1 MFLRAVPCFTLSIA
15 VAAWGYS
22 PRPDLDAGRYL
33 QALAAADAELRAD
46 PGNALALAARS
57 QALTAMMRL
66 PEALA
71 AGRRAADL
79 NPRLGEALLARALAR
94 AGTAIQQKN
103 LGSLRGVSAAM
114 DDLRGAVKLDPGLVA
129 AWMALGL
136 GYEQLP
142 GILGG
147 STRRALECAEL
158 VRKLDPGKGS
168 ALKGTILSMEGE
180 WTQAEATFGTA
191 LAISPKDPE
200 VIMSY
205 LDALGSRETRKGLG
219 EEEQKRR
226 LAREA
231 RRLLPAARGS
241 ARALCSVCDALID
254 AGLGEEAWNAA
265 LASLSSVDA
274 PSLIHLQLGKIS
286 ARTGLHADQGLTFL
300 DQVLREPLE
309 GGSGGYGTAHW
320 RRGQI
325 LKNAGRKEE
334 ARAAAR
340 AALAFD
346 AKDAKASRL
355 LDELR

>member
-1 MFLRAVPCFTLSIA
+1 MILRAVPFSILTLA
-15 VAAWGYS
+15 LAAGGYS
-22 PRPDLDAGRYL
+22 PRPDLDAGHYL
-33 QALAAADAELRAD
+33 KALAAADAELKAD
-46 PGNALALAARS
+46 PANALALAARS

-71 AGRRAADL
+71 AGRRAAEL

-114 DDLRGAVKLDPGLVA
+114 DDLRGAVKAEPGLVA

-147 STRRALECAEL
+147 STRRALECAEV

-180 WTQAEATFGTA
+180 WPQAEAAFGTA

-200 VIMSY
+200 VTMAY
-205 LDALGSRETRKGLG
+205 LDALGSRETRKDLG

-231 RRLLPAARGS
+231 RRLLPGARGS

-254 AGLGEEAWNAA
+254 AGMGEEAWNAA
-265 LASLSSVDA
+265 LAALPAVDA
-274 PSLIHLQLGKIS
+274 PSLIQLELGKIS
-286 ARTGLHADQGLTFL
+286 ARTGVHADQGLAFL
-300 DQVLREPLE
+300 DQVLKAPLE

-325 LKNAGRKEE
+325 LKNLGRKNE
-334 ARAAAR
+334 AQAAAR
-340 AALAFD
+340 AALALD
-346 AKDAKASRL
+346 PKDAKASRL
-355 LDELR
+355 LEELR

>member
-1 MFLRAVPCFTLSIA
+1 MFIRTVSCSALSLILT
-15 VAAWGYS
+15 AAGYS
-22 PRPDLDAGRYL
+22 PRHDLDAGHYL
-33 QALAAADAELRAD
+33 KALAAADAELQTD

-66 PEALA
+66 PEALEA
-71 AGRRAADL
+71 ARRAADL

-114 DDLRGAVKLDPGLVA
+114 DDLRGAVKADPGLVA

-142 GILGG
+142 GLLGG
-147 STRRALECAEL
+147 STRRALECAE
-158 VRKLDPGKGS
+158 VIRKLDPGKGS
-168 ALKGTILSMEGE
+168 ALKGTILSMEGK
-180 WTQAEATFGTA
+180 WSQAEGAFGTA

-200 VIMSY
+200 VTMAY

-231 RRLLPAARGS
+231 RRLLAGAKGS
-241 ARALCSVCDALID
+241 ARTLCAVCDALID

-265 LASLSSVDA
+265 IAGLPGADS
-274 PSLIHLQLGKIS
+274 PSLLHLQLGKIS
-286 ARTGLHADQGLTFL
+286 ARTGIHRSEGLGYL
-300 DQVLREPLE
+300 DQVLKAPLE

-325 LKNAGRKEE
+325 LKDLDRKEE

-340 AALAFD
+340 AALALD
-346 AKDAKASRL
+346 PKDSKAVRL
-355 LDELR
+355 LEDLH